1 MNSNRTEG
9 LGHQA
14 AGAVKELAG
23 KLTGNPILQAKGVV
37 EKLGGKAQH
46 RVGRIEDAL
55 K

>member
-23 KLTGNPILQAKGVV
+23 KLTGNPGPSGQ
-37 EKLGGKAQH
+37 
-46 RVGRIEDAL
+46 GRGR
-55 K
+55 